1 VSPWGVAMD
10 GGQSIVK
17 KLPLKSPR
25 EARGRRPRRGAWRR
39 DRMVRSSEGGC
50 TLRASRPRSPDPARW
65 DRAWQRWLGSIA
77 APRSCMTPSRP
88 SRMKRVH
95 LTSPVSARDPQGA
108 VGVIENPHLNGLDE
122 SVEVNVGG
130 SGRAAKG
137 SQSTDDIPARR
148 RPHSRPRTGT
158 PPPWRRGPGA

>member
-1 VSPWGVAMD
+1 MVKRTLHIGTFLQRQQVSNVSLAGMFPMCGDSSTHFWKLFFLR
-10 GGQSIVK
+10 SIV
-17 KLPLKSPR
+17 
-25 EARGRRPRRGAWRR
+25 
-39 DRMVRSSEGGC
+39 
-50 TLRASRPRSPDPARW
+50 
-65 DRAWQRWLGSIA
+65 SIA

-95 LTSPVSARDPQGA
+95 LTSPVSAREPQGA

-137 SQSTDDIPARR
+137 SQSPDDIPARR

>member
-1 VSPWGVAMD
+1 MA
-10 GGQSIVK
+10 SIHLCAAVVYDAFTTIK
-17 KLPLKSPR
+17 D
-25 EARGRRPRRGAWRR
+25 ETGAP
-39 DRMVRSSEGGC
+39 DF
-50 TLRASRPRSPDPARW
+50 PRSARE
-65 DRAWQRWLGSIA
+65 
-77 APRSCMTPSRP
+77 
-88 SRMKRVH
+88 
-95 LTSPVSARDPQGA
+95 PQGA